1 MCYYERVMH
10 SCGDHEYGDFKAHCD
25 QLKATHPPIVCN
37 KRLLRGTTSRPSTCP
52 DCQYIAWRTRIIQYW
67 GRQARFWQK
76 RGNHTLVKQHLDRIV
91 ELKNSLSEY
100 GAGRERRQ
108 ILLFKHDP
116 EIGALRL
123 YSQEKLD
130 ELCEEVVPLSVAM
143 RCLEDLKQ
151 ECNEIMDFDREEA

>member
-1 MCYYERVMH
+1 M
-10 SCGDHEYGDFKAHCD
+10 
-25 QLKATHPPIVCN
+25 
-37 KRLLRGTTSRPSTCP
+37 
-52 DCQYIAWRTRIIQYW
+52 
-67 GRQARFWQK
+67 
-76 RGNHTLVKQHLDRIV
+76 KQHLDRIV